1 MPAHSSYILQPLD
14 VSCFAPLKKAYS
26 RQIESKMRLSNNHI
40 TKAEFLPAF
49 HIAHQQAMTAETI
62 LAGFTATSLVPFDPE
77 KILQNLDS
85 VIQLTPSLSKG
96 SQSSWESKTLKTFPE
111 IKKQAALIQRER
123 RKRRR
128 SSASLS
134 DQHFT
139 RLLKGF
145 ETAVYDR
152 AILMAENASL
162 RAENQYQ
169 KQKRARYKGS
179 IQKGGSLTI
188 QEGLEM
194 VQSSVVIE
202 QSVVEAENA
211 QVDNPVSQLKP
222 AAKRARLRCSKCG
235 SYEHNARVC
244 SL

>member
-1 MPAHSSYILQPLD
+1 MPTHSSHILQPLD

-26 RQIESKMRLSNNHI
+26 RQIESKMRLGNNHI
-40 TKAEFLPAF
+40 TKVEFLPAF
-49 HIAHQQAMTAETI
+49 HTAYQQAITAETI
-62 LAGFTATSLVPFDPE
+62 LAGFAATGLVPFNPE
-77 KILQNLDS
+77 RVLQNLDAM
-85 VIQLTPSLSKG
+85 IQSTPSPLKG
-96 SQSSWESKTLKTFPE
+96 SQSSWESKTPKTFPE
-111 IKKQAALIQRER
+111 IKKQAALIQKER

-128 SSASLS
+128 SLASPS
-134 DQHFT
+134 DQHFA

-145 ETAVYDR
+145 ETAVHDR

-169 KQKRARYKGS
+169 KQRRARHKGN

-194 VQSSVVIE
+194 VQSSVVVE

-211 QVDNPVSQLKP
+211 QVNNPVS
-222 AAKRARLRCSKCG
+222 
-235 SYEHNARVC
+235 
-244 SL
+244 